1 IGRFAAVGGLA
12 TVPVGV
18 CATGVVS
25 DVRAVDVPVAGTGDA
40 SWVGSDVAVPVGVCA
55 TNTGVDVEGADGA
68 STVGTIGDADWL
80 LGEAVARARPRSVGC
95 AGAVKWGFGLS
106 SASGGRELSPRGN
119 RTGHVSPG
127 IGTPPSSDN
136 RVTASKSTGSA
147 VNPRT
152 VIPVALTRCPVA
164 STKTGVT
171 AGFITHKPARWQR
184 FI

>member
-1 IGRFAAVGGLA
+1 
-12 TVPVGV
+12 VPVGV

-25 DVRAVDVPVAGTGDA
+25 DVPAVDVPVARTGE
-40 SWVGSDVAVPVGVCA
+40 
-55 TNTGVDVEGADGA
+55 GVDTEGADGGA

-80 LGEAVARARPRSVGC
+80 LGGEAVSRDHATSVGC
-95 AGAVKWGFGLS
+95 AGAVKSGFVMS
-106 SASGGRELSPRGN
+106 SSSCGRELSPTGS

-136 RVTASKSTGSA
+136 TVPASKSTSSA

-164 STKTGVT
+164 STKMGVT
-171 AGFITHKPARWQR
+171 AVIIADRPAGVSVLSDAGG
-184 FI
+184 